1 MKLNFNELNHAYT
14 NLQNF
19 IIKTSNFDPAWL
31 KRYNILILCSLI
43 KNSIS
48 NGNIVEVGCCW
59 GGTTVLLRNY
69 FNSNY
74 NLTVYDSF
82 EGLSQ
87 PNTYDM
93 VGNSHVIKHNM
104 ACTIDITKNV
114 VDSFCKENKNIN
126 YVKGWVDDTIPNN
139 LPEQI
144 CFAHIDVDLYEPT
157 YHSLKYIIPRMVT
170 GGIIVIDDYEDPIWI
185 GVKPAC
191 DLIEKEFNIKITRL
205 NVPNSDSYQGVYQ
218 KL

>member
-1 MKLNFNELNHAYT
+1 MKLNFQELNIAYS
-14 NLQNF
+14 NLQRF
-19 IIKTSNFDPAWL
+19 IIQNSNFDPAWL

-43 KNSIS
+43 KTNFSK
-48 NGNIVEVGCCW
+48 GNVVEVGCCW

-69 FNSNY
+69 FNNDF
-74 NLTVYDSF
+74 NVITYDSF
-82 EGLSQ
+82 EGLSEPTEQ
-87 PNTYDM
+87 DM
-93 VGNSHVIKHNM
+93 VGNFHVVKNNM
-104 ACTIDITKNV
+104 ACTMDITKNV
-114 VDSFCKENKNIN
+114 INTFCTNTNVSYI
-126 YVKGWVDDTIPNN
+126 KGWVNETIPNN

-157 YHSLKYIIPRMVT
+157 YYSLKHIIPRMVT
-170 GGIIVIDDYEDPIWI
+170 GGIIVIDDYDDPIWI

-205 NVPNSDSYQGVYQ
+205 NVPNSDSYQGVFQ

>member
-1 MKLNFNELNHAYT
+1 MKLNFQELNVAYS
-14 NLQNF
+14 NLQKF
-19 IIKTSNFDPAWL
+19 IIQNSNFDPAWL

-43 KNSIS
+43 KNNFSE
-48 NGNIVEVGCCW
+48 GNVIEVGCCW

-69 FNSNY
+69 FNHNY
-74 NLTVYDSF
+74 NLFAYDSF
-82 EGLSQ
+82 EGLSE
-87 PNTYDM
+87 PNENDM
-93 VGNSHVIKHNM
+93 VGNFHVVKNNM
-104 ACTIDITKNV
+104 ACTQDITKNV
-114 VDSFCKENKNIN
+114 INNFCTNKNVN
-126 YVKGWVDDTIPNN
+126 YIKGWVNDTIPTD

-144 CFAHIDVDLYEPT
+144 CFAHIDLDLYEPT
-157 YHSLKYIIPRMVT
+157 YYSLKHIIPRMVK

-205 NVPNSDSYQGVYQ
+205 NVPNSDSYQGVFQ